1 MALVVPT
8 AASTYGDSTTTEG
21 GRLRKYVLAQLRSDA
36 DLEWVSQLRARL
48 VKDELKY
55 ADFRDARPRLRTE
68 QPLWSRVERGVGQ
81 ASIIV
86 IDPRPVE
93 AEIREAVNAVVRG
106 DPNPLLEERIVTEA
120 CASAIVANTPIAYL
134 PLELARAVPWG
145 AYDLLA
151 NMERFTPEKIRS
163 RIGGGLRSAQIFAA
177 RAHALFDLTGTG
189 DNLES
194 TDDVFKSPLA
204 PVMFAELLATSR
216 SFDQES
222 PTTLPVLN
230 EAANEIAFALQRG
243 FPDWAEARETPL
255 IREVTSRAID
265 EIQGADIAAGWARDI
280 LEVSDPRSLGSHFER
295 VWINGSRI
303 K

>member
-21 GRLRKYVLAQLRSDA
+21 GRLRKYILAQFRSDA
-36 DLEWVSQLRARL
+36 DLEWVRQLRARL

-55 ADFRDARPRLRTE
+55 ADFKDTRPRLRAE
-68 QPLWSRVERGVGQ
+68 QPLWSRVERRVAQ

-86 IDPRPVE
+86 IDPRPIE
-93 AEIREAVNAVVRG
+93 AEIREAVRAAIRG

-120 CASAIVANTPIAYL
+120 CASRIVANTPIAYL
-134 PLELARAVPWG
+134 PLDLARAVPWG
-145 AYDLLA
+145 EYDLLA
-151 NMERFTPEKIRS
+151 NVERFTPERIRS

-177 RAHALFDLTGTG
+177 RAHALFDLPGLG
-189 DNLES
+189 DHLEA

-204 PVMFAELLATSR
+204 PVLFAELLATSR
-216 SFDQES
+216 SFDEES

-230 EAANEIAFALQRG
+230 EAANEIGIALQND
-243 FPDWAEARETPL
+243 FPGWAEGRDKPL

-265 EIQGADIAAGWARDI
+265 EIQAADIAAGWARDV

-295 VWINGSRI
+295 VWVNGTRI